1 MNTTVGGMAE
11 GGAGISELVEK
22 AIADLRVKLLDLSLR
37 NRLINFKFSETSKK
51 FVRVIDELPD
61 ELFTRLTDESADPK
75 KLYFQPLPEP
85 DEATDPAESTQ
96 KFLAALDEARL
107 TDPAYLAAVSNGN
120 GSDAEQVEET
130 LKSKVRADL
139 GLVERGKGRKG
150 INLVSWAEENGINPS
165 YDLPEPGG
173 SENPAHH
180 DNKIQTLLLPDA
192 LERKTSALREDAR
205 IAEQELGLST
215 LHAAFGFLEWMESPD
230 SEVAL
235 FAPLVLLPVRID
247 REIKANRYRYFI
259 QSGAGQDAVINLTLR
274 ERLLRDFHIKLP
286 DFDDDD
292 TPESYLKKVRRAVS
306 SQRRWR
312 IRRFVVIG
320 HFSFARLAMYE
331 DLDPGRWGE
340 MPPHE
345 QELVSSILAGT
356 VRDGGDSVADEYEVD
371 APDVEQVVPLLITD
385 ADSSQ
390 YSALVDAMRGR
401 SFALKGP
408 PGTGKSQTITNL
420 IAAALA
426 SDKSVLFVA
435 EKMAALEV
443 VSKRLK
449 DAGLGPFLLE
459 LHSTKAQK
467 KQVLESFDERLR
479 FGRKS
484 SGRVGQSL
492 QTTLE
497 QLKRTRDEL
506 KSYIDL
512 LNTVVGQTETTLHDI
527 FWLEQ
532 RARRLVDDA
541 VLAQAAS
548 IRIDGAQ
555 NVNPSQL
562 RERDHL
568 VREYAELRTRVRR
581 LSDDRDRHPL
591 TGIDRPS
598 GSQFDVH
605 PLTNGLSEIQSA
617 THQCLAVLERFA
629 SAFNGAR
636 PTTIAGVRTLGTA
649 LGAIPPVSSDVDPRI
664 LEELKER
671 ASSDELGAAVQQ
683 MDQLLVARDQVLRV
697 YADPERFL
705 ENLTSVEKRTE
716 ILSAACRAT
725 GCHEDSLSQASEV
738 LARTISDTDLAW
750 QGLSQVSRLREL
762 LALPAESD
770 RSSGIVAL
778 LDAMELIQSSDE
790 PAIRHRHAALTDSGA
805 VEALDKLA
813 VSVHANRDEIQRL
826 SRSYEFAKC
835 PGFRE
840 LAAIASRLEATNT
853 VAFLIG
859 KDGRSARRLFRE
871 VAGRKAASRAEI
883 VATFRE
889 LSGALER
896 REKIEGDANLKRY
909 SGSWYAG
916 IDTPVDEL
924 GQAARFIRQVMQR
937 FALLDS
943 ARGTVGGAVIHAD
956 EKLLDAARQV
966 PRPTLDATRRII
978 DCRIWRMNEPV
989 APQLMEHRKLV
1000 QEAAT
1005 IAGEIVEIGANASLD
1020 IADLRKANRFAHAL
1034 LERRSALESACQW
1047 LGIATP
1053 VSLSCEGDRN
1063 RVSAT
1068 SEFVLAVEK
1077 LALPKSVKD
1086 RLLSKH
1092 AHSQRDVLMRFGVLI
1107 HDAAK
1112 NLTDKLEKAEKA
1124 FGFDL
1129 VAFAAAPSMDCVE
1142 LGGLAASL
1150 GHAISLSDS
1159 DKSDWISYR
1168 RSALRLEEL
1177 GITDVRSL
1185 VDEHKLNAK
1194 AAEAVHRAVHFRSLV
1209 RYAFGSA
1216 QLGFDWTGLHL
1227 DGLRARLASLD
1238 REYLKLSRQSIAET
1252 VRSRSVPQGVSQGAA
1267 SALTE
1272 LSLIE
1277 REVGKQRRHIPL
1289 RSLLTRAGSA
1299 AQALKPCFMMSP
1311 ASVSQ
1316 FLPAIPGW
1324 FDLVIIDE
1332 ASQMR
1337 PEEAICALSR
1347 AKQSVVVGDPMQLPP
1362 TSFFDAGQA
1371 ENVAVEED
1379 GLDVDSESILDR
1391 ALSALYPSRDL
1402 RWHYRSRHHSLIAFS
1417 NRQFYGDRLFVFPS
1431 PADRAVD
1438 LGVSLVPVVN
1448 GQYKASINPEEADQ
1462 VVRTVANVIRATP
1475 DRSIGVVAVNQPQ
1488 KELLLE
1494 RFDRLFAEDEKL
1506 EAYRAKWSGTLEE
1519 FFVKN
1524 LENVQGDERDVIVV
1538 STVYGPD
1545 CPGGQVFQR
1554 FGPINSNV
1562 GHRRLNV
1569 LFTRAKERV
1578 VLVSSLTP
1586 EQIILNESSK
1596 PGVRALKAYLEYAR
1610 SGRLEQGV
1618 TGLGGHDSPF
1628 EAEVSEV
1635 IEGLGYEVEP
1645 QVGVAGYRIDLAVRS
1660 RTSRDHFVVGIECDG
1675 ATYHSAKSA
1684 RDRDRLRQEILERLG
1699 WNLYRIWSTDWF
1711 LNREREVGR
1720 LKRHLDEVMAA
1731 H

>member
-1 MNTTVGGMAE
+1 MNTTTDGMAE
-11 GGAGISELVEK
+11 GGAGISGLVAK

-61 ELFTRLTDESADPK
+61 ELFTRLTDESAEPK

-96 KFLAALDEARL
+96 RFMAALDEARL

-120 GSDAEQVEET
+120 GADAEQVEES

-139 GLVERGKGRKG
+139 GLVERGKTRKG
-150 INLVSWAEENGINPS
+150 LNLVSWAEENGINPS

-173 SENPAHH
+173 RDNPAHH

-215 LHAAFGFLEWMESPD
+215 LHAAFGFLEWMESSD
-230 SEVAL
+230 SQVTL

-247 REIKANRYRYFI
+247 REIRANRYRYFI

-274 ERLLRDFHIKLP
+274 ERLLRDFNIKLP

-292 TPESYLKKVRRAVS
+292 TPESYLRKVRSAVS
-306 SQRRWR
+306 SQRRWKT
-312 IRRFVVIG
+312 RRFVVIG

-345 QELVSSILAGT
+345 QELVSSILAGA

-371 APDVEQVVPLLITD
+371 TPEVEKVVPLLITD

-426 SDKSVLFVA
+426 SGKSVLFVA

-443 VSKRLK
+443 VSKRLR

-467 KQVLESFDERLR
+467 RQVLESFDERLH
-479 FGRKS
+479 FGRRGG
-484 SGRVGQSL
+484 GRVGHSL

-497 QLKRTRDEL
+497 QLKRTREEL
-506 KSYIDL
+506 RSYIDL
-512 LNTVVGQTETTLHDI
+512 LNTAVGQTETTLHDV

-532 RARRLVDDA
+532 RARRLVDEA

-548 IRIDGAQ
+548 VGIDGAQ
-555 NVNPSQL
+555 TVSPSRL
-562 RERDHL
+562 KERDQL
-568 VREYAELRTRVRR
+568 VGEYAEQRARVRR
-581 LSDDRDRHPL
+581 LSDDGERHPL

-598 GSQFDVH
+598 ASQFDVH
-605 PLTNGLSEIQSA
+605 PFTDVLSEINSA
-617 THQCLAVLERFA
+617 TQQCLAVLERFG

-636 PTTIAGVRTLGTA
+636 PTTIDGMRTLGAA
-649 LGAIPPVSSDVDPRI
+649 LGEVPPVSSDVDPRI
-664 LEELKER
+664 LEGLKER
-671 ASSDELGAAVQQ
+671 ASLDELGAAVQQ
-683 MDQLLVARDQVLRV
+683 MDQLLIARDQVVRV
-697 YADPERFL
+697 YAEPERLL
-705 ENLTSVEKRTE
+705 ENLASVERMTE
-716 ILSAACRAT
+716 LLNSACRAI
-725 GCHEDSLSQASEV
+725 GGHEDSLSQAGEALV
-738 LARTISDTDLAW
+738 RELSDTDLAW
-750 QGLSQVSRLREL
+750 HGLGQVSRLREL
-762 LALPAESD
+762 LSLPAESD
-770 RSSGIVAL
+770 RSAGVIAL
-778 LDAMELIQSSDE
+778 LDAMELIQSNDE

-805 VEALDKLA
+805 VETLDQLTASALL
-813 VSVHANRDEIQRL
+813 SRDEIRRL
-826 SRSYEFAKC
+826 SRSYDLARC

-840 LAAIASRLEATNT
+840 LAAIASRLEETNS
-853 VAFLIG
+853 VVFLIG
-859 KDGRSARRLFRE
+859 KDGRAARRLFRE
-871 VAGRKAASRAEI
+871 VASRKAASRAEI
-883 VATFRE
+883 VSIFRE

-896 REKIEGDANLKRY
+896 KERIEGDPNLQRY
-909 SGSWYAG
+909 SGRWYAG

-924 GQAARFIRQVMQR
+924 GRAAKFIRQVMQR
-937 FALLDS
+937 FALLDPT
-943 ARGTVGGAVIHAD
+943 RGSVGGAVIHAD
-956 EKLLDAARQV
+956 DKILDAARQV
-966 PRPTLDATRRII
+966 PPPTLGATRRIVES
-978 DCRIWRMNEPV
+978 RRWRLDEPI
-989 APQLMEHRKLV
+989 APQLTEHRKLI
-1000 QEAAT
+1000 QEAAAT
-1005 IAGEIVEIGANASLD
+1005 VGDLIAIGANASLR
-1020 IADLRKANRFAHAL
+1020 IADLIKAHRLAHAL

-1047 LGIATP
+1047 LGIAVP
-1053 VSLSCEGDRN
+1053 ASLSCERDRN

-1068 SEFVLAVEK
+1068 SEFALAVEK

-1092 AHSQRDVLMRFGVLI
+1092 VHSQRDVLLQFGSLI
-1107 HDAAK
+1107 RDASKNLAAK
-1112 NLTDKLEKAEKA
+1112 LESGKKSL
-1124 FGFDL
+1124 GLDL
-1129 VAFAAAPSMDCVE
+1129 VAFAGAPSMDRVDLVAFDAR
-1142 LGGLAASL
+1142 LGR
-1150 GHAISLSDS
+1150 AISLRDS

-1168 RSALRLEEL
+1168 RSALRLDEL
-1177 GITDVRSL
+1177 GLADVRSL
-1185 VDEHKLNAK
+1185 IDNHNLDAK

-1227 DGLRARLASLD
+1227 DGLRGRLASLD

-1252 VRSRSVPQGVSQGAA
+1252 VRNRPVPQGVAQGAA

-1289 RSLLTRAGSA
+1289 RSLLARAGSA

-1337 PEEAICALSR
+1337 PEEAIGALSR

-1371 ENVAVEED
+1371 ESVAVEED

-1391 ALSALYPSRDL
+1391 ALSALYPARDL

-1431 PADRAVD
+1431 PADRASD
-1438 LGVSLVPVVN
+1438 LGVSLVQVAN
-1448 GQYKASINPEEADQ
+1448 GQYKSSINPEEADQ
-1462 VVRTVANVIRATP
+1462 VVRTVANVIRRTP

-1545 CPGGQVFQR
+1545 RPGGQVFQR

-1578 VLVSSLTP
+1578 LLVSSLSP
-1586 EQIILNESSK
+1586 EQIVLSESSK

-1635 IEGLGYEVEP
+1635 IEQLGYEVEP

-1660 RTSRDHFVVGIECDG
+1660 KTNRDHFVVGIECDG

-1720 LKRHLDEVMAA
+1720 LRRHLDEVMAA